1 MAANPLGLIETSLVE
16 GVVLV
21 WACWELWSVRKR
33 RAPPAE
39 KPTPPPASPEDPGH
53 AEGQHGPHDG

>member
-33 RAPPAE
+33 REPPEKDPPA
-39 KPTPPPASPEDPGH
+39 ASPEGPGH
-53 AEGQHGPHDG
+53 PEGQHGPHDG